1 MRNFRFDVVS
11 SLVKH
16 HISQTMKM
24 SEIKDLSL
32 PELNKKLREL
42 GDELLKLQVRKQTG
56 QVERP
61 HIIKQTRRTRA
72 RILTMVK
79 QLNQASSNTDN
90 LL

>member
-1 MRNFRFDVVS
+1 MQSFHSDAVS
-11 SLVKH
+11 LPVKH
-16 HISQTMKM
+16 LTNLIMKM

-61 HIIKQTRRTRA
+61 HVIKQTRRARA
-72 RILTMVK
+72 RILTMVN
-79 QLNQASSNTDN
+79 QLNQAAQTNS
-90 LL
+90 

>member
-1 MRNFRFDVVS
+1 MQNFRFVAVLL
-11 SLVKH
+11 LVKH
-16 HISQTMKM
+16 RINFFMKI

-61 HIIKQTRRTRA
+61 HVIKQTRRARA
-72 RILTMVK
+72 RILTLVN
-79 QLNQASSNTDN
+79 QLNKAPQTNS
-90 LL
+90 

>member
-1 MRNFRFDVVS
+1 MQSFHSVAVS
-11 SLVKH
+11 SPVKH
-16 HISQTMKM
+16 LTNLIMKM

-61 HIIKQTRRTRA
+61 HIIKQTRRARA
-72 RILTMVK
+72 RILTMVN
-79 QLNQASSNTDN
+79 QLKHASQTNS
-90 LL
+90 

>member
-1 MRNFRFDVVS
+1 MQNFRFVAVLL
-11 SLVKH
+11 LVKH
-16 HISQTMKM
+16 LINFFMKI

-61 HIIKQTRRTRA
+61 HVIKQTRRARA
-72 RILTMVK
+72 RILTMVN
-79 QLNQASSNTDN
+79 QLNKAPRTNS
-90 LL
+90 

>member
-1 MRNFRFDVVS
+1 MQNFRFVAVLL
-11 SLVKH
+11 LVKH
-16 HISQTMKM
+16 LINFFMKI

-61 HIIKQTRRTRA
+61 HVIKQTRRARA
-72 RILTMVK
+72 RILTLVN
-79 QLNQASSNTDN
+79 QLNKAPQTNS
-90 LL
+90 

>member
-16 HISQTMKM
+16 LTNLTMKM

-32 PELNKKLREL
+32 PELHKKLREL

-61 HIIKQTRRTRA
+61 HIIKQTRRARA
-72 RILTMVK
+72 RILTAVK
-79 QLNQASSNTDN
+79 QLNQTSSTNS
-90 LL
+90 

>member
-1 MRNFRFDVVS
+1 MQSFHFVAVS
-11 SLVKH
+11 SPVNHL
-16 HISQTMKM
+16 INLIMKM

-61 HIIKQTRRTRA
+61 HVIKQTRRARA
-72 RILTMVK
+72 RILTMVN
-79 QLNQASSNTDN
+79 QLKHASQTNS
-90 LL
+90 

>member
-1 MRNFRFDVVS
+1 MQSFHFVAVS
-11 SLVKH
+11 SPVKH
-16 HISQTMKM
+16 LINLIMKM

-61 HIIKQTRRTRA
+61 HVIKQTRRARA
-72 RILTMVK
+72 RILTMIN
-79 QLNQASSNTDN
+79 QLNQASQTNS
-90 LL
+90 